1 MTIPGVLE
9 PSSTGSSLFGGRKLK
24 GSSSER
30 PKVRKNRVLKGPKGD
45 EAFKECPCWED
56 TSLADLNPCDVT
68 SVWIGASIL
77 GIGFEKDTPYFEL
90 AWATSV
96 FSDYGSS
103 ATLDEQ
109 DGLERFKGN
118 LGVDSGRSR
127 RALSHE
133 ASAGRQDE
141 RNLQGLY
148 DYGDRVYSTWV
159 PTGQCGYFPGFNEWY
174 KAFTEETNEKKAGLK
189 SRECSKYFYTA
200 GTDTNLLA
208 ATKNSCFATNS
219 LISQRGILAML
230 SINGLMT
237 MGLTV
242 IFTFHGVLVFRILP
256 SPMDTLAQ
264 FLTKGV
270 QILSFHV
277 DASLVV
283 ANERGQGLCCVCLST
298 PVGIGFLIIL

>member
-1 MTIPGVLE
+1 MKLSTIASSFALANMSRLASAQFMDAVVDYAINTLAPPNMTIPGVLE

-30 PKVRKNRVLKGPKGD
+30 PQVQKNRVLKGPKGD
-45 EAFKECPCWED
+45 EAFKECPCWDD
-56 TSLADLNPCDVT
+56 TFLADLNPNDVD

-189 SRECSKYFYTA
+189 SRECTRDTGDALYQWADDYGIDCYIYVSWCIGIPHSAFTHGYI
-200 GTDTNLLA
+200 GTIFDERCPDFVIPCA
-208 ATKNSCFATNS
+208 CIFGSC
-219 LISQRGILAML
+219 
-230 SINGLMT
+230 
-237 MGLTV
+237 
-242 IFTFHGVLVFRILP
+242 
-256 SPMDTLAQ
+256 
-264 FLTKGV
+264 
-270 QILSFHV
+270 
-277 DASLVV
+277 
-283 ANERGQGLCCVCLST
+283 
-298 PVGIGFLIIL
+298 